1 MHDES
6 LMNGIVGDGLVP
18 SRAAARRGRACPVP
32 RRRDPNG
39 AGDHKGRPY
48 GAPRI
53 CRTPAGAVWVVA
65 FSFIVYKAWEARPLD
80 PPADGW
86 RVAGDFVLGVL
97 AEFGAVGI
105 SIAILAMVFVGAVHT
120 IGGLLM
126 TLNQFLVNR
135 FVLPVIEAHKAE
147 GRAEGREE
155 ARAEWRAWY
164 ERRLDAERR
173 GREFAEP
180 PPGG

>member
-1 MHDES
+1 MRWFA
-6 LMNGIVGDGLVP
+6 GFPWATPKVGERVP
-18 SRAAARRGRACPVP
+18 IWSVSERGARMFF
-32 RRRDPNG
+32 
-39 AGDHKGRPY
+39 
-48 GAPRI
+48 RI
-53 CRTPAGAVWVVA
+53 AGAVWVVA
-65 FSFIVYKAWEARPLD
+65 FSFIVYKAWEARPPD
-80 PPADGW
+80 PPADGPAPAW
-86 RVAGDFVLGVL
+86 RVAGDFMLGVL

-147 GRAEGREE
+147 GRAEGRAQGRTEGRAEGREE